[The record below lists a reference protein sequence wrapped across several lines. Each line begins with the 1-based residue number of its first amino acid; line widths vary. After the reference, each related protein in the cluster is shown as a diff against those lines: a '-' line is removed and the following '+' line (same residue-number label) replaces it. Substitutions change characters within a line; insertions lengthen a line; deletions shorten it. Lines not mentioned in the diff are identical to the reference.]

1 MMMDRE
7 LLLLGF
13 LRREQAHGYRLN
25 EFIERDM
32 AACTDIKKPTAYFL
46 LDKMAKQGWMTV
58 RETREGNRPP
68 RRVYR
73 LTAKGEA
80 QYQKLL
86 RENLADFIAA
96 KFPGDVGLAYAD
108 DLEPQEVLPLLAERR
123 AALAAQLAEIRQV
136 PQHAGSLQL
145 IVDHQV
151 AHLEAELHWLD
162 QVIAKFKKKIK

>member
-1 MMMDRE
+1 MERE

-25 EFIERDM
+25 EFIEREM

-46 LDKMAKQGWMTV
+46 LDKMAQQGWITM

-86 RENLADFIAA
+86 RENLGKLHCGQVSGRCGPGLCRRSRATGSVAA
-96 KFPGDVGLAYAD
+96 IG
-108 DLEPQEVLPLLAERR
+108 
-123 AALAAQLAEIRQV
+123 
-136 PQHAGSLQL
+136 
-145 IVDHQV
+145 
-151 AHLEAELHWLD
+151 
-162 QVIAKFKKKIK
+162 

>member
-1 MMMDRE
+1 MERE

-46 LDKMAKQGWMTV
+46 LDKMAKQGWITM

-73 LTAKGEA
+73 VTAKGETL
-80 QYQKLL
+80 YQKLL
-86 RENLADFIAA
+86 RENLGSFIAA

-108 DLEPQEVLPLLAERR
+108 DLEAAEVLPLLAERR
-123 AALAAQLAEIRQV
+123 ATLVAQLEEIRQV
-136 PQHAGSLQL
+136 PQHVGTLQL
-145 IVDHQV
+145 IVDHQLF
-151 AHLEAELHWLD
+151 HLENEVQWLD
-162 QVIAKFKKKIK
+162 QVMAQFKKKAKQG

>member
-1 MMMDRE
+1 MERE

-25 EFIERDM
+25 EFIEREM
-32 AACTDIKKPTAYFL
+32 ATCADIKKPTAYFL
-46 LDKMAKQGWMTV
+46 LDKMAQQGWITR

-86 RENLADFIAA
+86 RQNLGNYIQCNCA
-96 KFPGDVGLAYAD
+96 GDVGFAYAD
-108 DLEPQEVLPLLAERR
+108 DREPKEELTLVAERR
-123 AALAAQLAEIRQV
+123 AALVAKLEEIRQV
-136 PQHAGSLQL
+136 P
-145 IVDHQV
+145 
-151 AHLEAELHWLD
+151 
-162 QVIAKFKKKIK
+162 

>member
-1 MMMDRE
+1 MERE

-25 EFIERDM
+25 EFIEREM
-32 AACTDIKKPTAYFL
+32 TTCTDIKKPTPYFL
-46 LDKMAKQGWMTV
+46 LNKMAKQGWITR

-86 RENLADFIAA
+86 RENLGSFIPS

-108 DLEPQEVLPLLAERR
+108 DLDPQEVLSLLAERR
-123 AALAAQLAEIRQV
+123 IALAGDLEETRQA
-136 PQHAGSLQL
+136 PEHAGSLQL
-145 IVDHQV
+145 LIDHQIL
-151 AHLEAELHWLD
+151 HLQAELNWLD
-162 QVIAKFKKKIK
+162 EVMAKFRKRTR

>member
-1 MMMDRE
+1 MERE

-25 EFIERDM
+25 EFIEREM
-32 AACTDIKKPTAYFL
+32 TACTDIKKPTAYFL
-46 LDKMAKQGWMTV
+46 LDKMAKQGWITT

-86 RENLADFIAA
+86 RENLGSFIPA

-108 DLEPQEVLPLLAERR
+108 DLDPQEVLPLLAERR
-123 AALAAQLAEIRQV
+123 TALVAQLEEARQV

-145 IVDHQV
+145 LVDHQLL
-151 AHLEAELHWLD
+151 HLEAELDWLD
-162 QVIAKFKKKIK
+162 EVIVQFTKKARQG

>member
-1 MMMDRE
+1 MERE

-46 LDKMAKQGWMTV
+46 LDKMTKLGWITM

-68 RRVYR
+68 RHVYR

-80 QYQKLL
+80 QYQTLL
-86 RENLADFIAA
+86 RENLASFMAS

-108 DLEPQEVLPLLAERR
+108 DLTPQEVLPLLAERQ
-123 AALAAQLAEIRQV
+123 AALVAQLEETRQV
-136 PQHAGSLQL
+136 PRHAGSLQL
-145 IVDHQV
+145 IVDHQLF
-151 AHLEAELHWLD
+151 HLEGELHWLD
-162 QVIAKFKKKIK
+162 QVIAQFKDKKR